1 MGKSTK
7 KKIFRRV
14 GWSQNR
20 NVNCTFGLV
29 NCTFG
34 KHHLVNSLSAHACK
48 CHYWL

>member
-7 KKIFRRV
+7 KKNIFRRV

-29 NCTFG
+29 KAPSGQFT
-34 KHHLVNSLSAHACK
+34 
-48 CHYWL
+48 